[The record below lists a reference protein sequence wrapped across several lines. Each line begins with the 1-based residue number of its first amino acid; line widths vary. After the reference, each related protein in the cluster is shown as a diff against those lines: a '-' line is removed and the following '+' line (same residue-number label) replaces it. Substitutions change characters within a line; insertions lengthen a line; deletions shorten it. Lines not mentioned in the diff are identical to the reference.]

1 MGNNIRAINQIDA
14 IKVKIHIMNN
24 ISKIFSISILMLLI
38 MPSICRS
45 QDILDLHN
53 LTFNDSIIKE
63 LNIEKV
69 TDMLGRPT
77 ATNNNSKVPAV
88 IVDAAGAKIYYHNKG
103 LMFWFK
109 PKSED
114 TQKRVWFFEIY
125 LVKKWDKDFN
135 EFFLPYSGKIEPEI
149 NPNMKSEKLIS
160 LFNTYNP
167 KIESAEE
174 CRKGFEESMKKDGFF
189 VKSDIAH
196 DRVIINTY
204 NGKINLHCEE
214 LTKFLEFLT
223 IIPE

>member
-1 MGNNIRAINQIDA
+1 
-14 IKVKIHIMNN
+14 
-24 ISKIFSISILMLLI
+24 

-45 QDILDLHN
+45 QDILDLNN

-77 ATNNNSKVPAV
+77 ATNNNSKVPAIV
-88 IVDAAGAKIYYHNKG
+88 VDAAGAKIYYHDKG

-114 TQKRVWFFEIY
+114 TQKRIWFFEVY

-135 EFFLPYSGKIEPEI
+135 EFFLPYSGKIEPAI
-149 NPNMKSEKLIS
+149 NSNMKSEKLIS
-160 LFNTYNP
+160 LFDTYNP

-174 CRKGFEESMKKDGFF
+174 CRMDLEESMKKSFGVF

-196 DRVIINTY
+196 DKVVINTE
-204 NGKINLHCEE
+204 NGRINFWCEE
-214 LTKFLEFLT
+214 LTKFLEYLT